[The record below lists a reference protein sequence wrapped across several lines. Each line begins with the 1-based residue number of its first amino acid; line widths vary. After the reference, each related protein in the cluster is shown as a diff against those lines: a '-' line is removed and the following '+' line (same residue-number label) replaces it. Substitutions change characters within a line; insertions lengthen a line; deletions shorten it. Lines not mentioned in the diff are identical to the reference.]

1 MLGGFQKA
9 IKFSSEKVGKPE
21 RELKRDLYDARR
33 ENTLLGKDSVANW
46 IWQIIDLSKFG
57 LFDFDPSGFD
67 PARQDSAVLVVSRRH
82 DLSSKR
88 SNPRAAKQVRSVF
101 LLRLHSAKYRR
112 E

>member
-1 MLGGFQKA
+1 MPEGKILL
-9 IKFSSEKVGKPE
+9 IKDGASG
-21 RELKRDLYDARR
+21 
-33 ENTLLGKDSVANW
+33 VANC

-67 PARQDSAVLVVSRRH
+67 PVRQDSDVLVVSRRL

-101 LLRLHSAKYRR
+101 LRLHSAKYRR